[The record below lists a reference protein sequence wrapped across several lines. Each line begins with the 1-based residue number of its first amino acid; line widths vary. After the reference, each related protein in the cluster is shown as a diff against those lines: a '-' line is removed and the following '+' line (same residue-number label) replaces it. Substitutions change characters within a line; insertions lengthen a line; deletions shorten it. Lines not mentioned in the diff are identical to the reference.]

1 MSKVTLITGA
11 SSGIGL
17 ALCEELFAENSD
29 HYVYGLDR
37 KPQEFFL
44 GNPKYTHLCCDLLE
58 FESVQTIIEDSGINK
73 MKINTLV
80 NCAGIMPTSPVFKLD
95 PKLASEAFSLNCI
108 APLYLVKLLLKS
120 LTRAENPLV
129 INVTSIAAELNIPGE
144 IIYGATKAALKHA
157 SESMSIEL
165 ARFGIGVNCVAPA
178 LVMTTMT
185 EHLTES
191 QIDYMHA
198 KQAYKSEVTSKDV
211 AIAINYLMDGP
222 GFISGSTLY
231 VGGISR

>member
-17 ALCEELFAENSD
+17 ALCEQLFTDDSD
-29 HYVYGLDR
+29 HHVYGLDR

-44 GNPKYTHLCCDLLE
+44 NNPKYTHICCDLLE
-58 FESVQTIIEDSGINK
+58 FESVRNIIEGSEINK
-73 MKINTLV
+73 LKINTIV

-120 LTRAENPLV
+120 LTRTEKPLI

-144 IIYGATKAALKHA
+144 IVYGATKAALKHA

-165 ARFGIGVNCVAPA
+165 ARFGIRVNCVAPA
-178 LVMTTMT
+178 LVMTAMT

-191 QIDYMHA
+191 QIDYMLT
-198 KQAYKSEVTSKDV
+198 KQAYKNEVTSKDV
-211 AIAINYLMDGP
+211 ATAINYLMDGP
-222 GFISGSTLY
+222 DVITGSTLY
-231 VGGISR
+231 VGGIAR